1 MESSCEWNNR
11 TQGHFGEEAR
21 TSMRADE
28 EVHHIDGNH
37 FNNDPDNLIALSKSE
52 HAKIHSSWKARD
64 EYGKYVKTQSDS

>member
-1 MESSCEWNNR
+1 MNGITVHRGILEKKLGREL
-11 TQGHFGEEAR
+11 
-21 TSMRADE
+21 RADE

-37 FNNDPDNLIALSKSE
+37 FNNDPVNLIALSYRE

>member
-1 MESSCEWNNR
+1 MNGIAVHR
-11 TQGHFGEEAR
+11 GILEEKLGR
-21 TSMRADE
+21 GLRADE